1 MFTLAYVLLFYFYD
15 GYFLVGNSME
25 PTLHEEDFVLVQTE
39 TEAFERRDVVLFQ
52 PEDSEWIFSKRIIG
66 LPGEIVEGRNHRV
79 YINEKPLAEPYTQPS
94 INDFGPV
101 KVPKDHVF
109 VLGDNRLE
117 SADSREFGP
126 IPIRSIIGRA
136 DVIVYPLN
144 HLKWL

>member
-1 MFTLAYVLLFYFYD
+1 M
-15 GYFLVGNSME
+15 
-25 PTLHEEDFVLVQTE
+25 
-39 TEAFERRDVVLFQ
+39 
-52 PEDSEWIFSKRIIG
+52 
-66 LPGEIVEGRNHRV
+66 
-79 YINEKPLAEPYTQPS
+79 AEPYTQPS